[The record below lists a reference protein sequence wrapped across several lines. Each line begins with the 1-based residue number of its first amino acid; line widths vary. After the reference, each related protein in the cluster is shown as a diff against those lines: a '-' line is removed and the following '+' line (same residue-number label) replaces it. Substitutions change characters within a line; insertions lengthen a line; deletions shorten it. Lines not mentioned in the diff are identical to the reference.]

1 MTTTRE
7 RIFRPA
13 PHVFVHVE
21 NGVHW
26 VTLQSTLHWWL
37 LHAAAFS
44 SAGQAL
50 PPWAAAVATRRVHE
64 IEKMP
69 PPQGFEHVPHH
80 TFMGSPEYLG
90 EAGAG
95 AGAGVEAGAGADP
108 ARRPSEAQ
116 EGEGGGAGR
125 AGWRLDDFDPYE
137 RGEAGC
143 VPLLR
148 GDFYKLI
155 NVAVYENAVGSR
167 SRVGVLAGGRVRFGV
182 LEGRG

>member
-1 MTTTRE
+1 MREGEGAGGMHLDTCPPPPAAPQCTTTDAL
-7 RIFRPA
+7 PA
-13 PHVFVHVE
+13 P
-21 NGVHW
+21 
-26 VTLQSTLHWWL
+26 
-37 LHAAAFS
+37 
-44 SAGQAL
+44 SAQAML
-50 PPWAAAVATRRVHE
+50 
-64 IEKMP
+64 KFLGP

-116 EGEGGGAGR
+116 ECEGGGAGR